1 MKKTIYI
8 IALIFLAVVLA
19 IFILFQTGVLTSDKF
34 IGRSPVPGGS
44 LKEYNNLLKSLA
56 PNPDATSTLSAE
68 EYEQL
73 SASLAPTTDNAIP
86 LEDSISD
93 ELRESLLPRN

>member
-1 MKKTIYI
+1 MKKTVHVILAT
-8 IALIFLAVVLA
+8 ALALVLVLL
-19 IFILFQTGVLTSDKF
+19 ILWQVNKFFERQT
-34 IGRSPVPGGS
+34 I
-44 LKEYNNLLKSLA
+44 KEVGQKTDLEQVS
-56 PNPDATSTLSAE
+56 SAE